1 MTSPTSAKDRGELSP
16 TSQLASEHSGLLE
29 VEGGVPMSPT
39 TRRNTR
45 RAASGSAQAA
55 QSIFGSW
62 VSRRFM
68 SGVAILLPVVVTAWV
83 IWWFLEFI
91 DGFFSPLYRYLFG
104 FEVFGL
110 GFITTLMFVL
120 ATGVFA
126 STWLGN
132 SFVSL
137 GELIIKK
144 VPLVKHVYS
153 AAKQVSAAVNPE
165 SEAAKGFREC
175 VIIRHPRHG
184 EYAFGFITG
193 STTLQTMDGDE
204 RLEVVFVPTNHVY
217 VGDLF
222 LLGSRDIIR
231 SSLSVR
237 EGIEI
242 VVSLGLVVP
251 NKIATIPGTPLS
263 PGA

>member
-1 MTSPTSAKDRGELSP
+1 
-16 TSQLASEHSGLLE
+16 
-29 VEGGVPMSPT
+29 
-39 TRRNTR
+39 
-45 RAASGSAQAA
+45 
-55 QSIFGSW
+55 
-62 VSRRFM
+62 
-68 SGVAILLPVVVTAWV
+68 
-83 IWWFLEFI
+83 
-91 DGFFSPLYRYLFG
+91 
-104 FEVFGL
+104 
-110 GFITTLMFVL
+110 MFVL

-165 SEAAKGFREC
+165 SEAAKGFRRDQGFSRGQRGRKRGRGGGLRGAGRRRRSAGRPDGGGPGGRGPRRRCRGAPGRLLALRRCGGAWRALGRFLSPQPSHARHPPSACRREC